1 MSVLAGDPA
10 AMRSTAVRLRVEA
23 DEVRAGLSR
32 TSAHTEFPVSRGA
45 AVERS
50 RETAAAL
57 RERAGWISTRLETLA
72 LDLDRG
78 ADWLEEAQ
86 AAALAAGE
94 TW

>member
-1 MSVLAGDPA
+1 VSVLAGDPA
-10 AMRSTAVRLRVEA
+10 AMRSTAARLRAEA
-23 DEVRAGLSR
+23 ADARTSLSR
-32 TSAHTEFPVSRGA
+32 TSVHTEFPVSRGA

-57 RERAGWISTRLETLA
+57 RERSAWISDRLETLA
-72 LDLDRG
+72 LELDRG

-86 AAALAAGE
+86 AAALAVGE